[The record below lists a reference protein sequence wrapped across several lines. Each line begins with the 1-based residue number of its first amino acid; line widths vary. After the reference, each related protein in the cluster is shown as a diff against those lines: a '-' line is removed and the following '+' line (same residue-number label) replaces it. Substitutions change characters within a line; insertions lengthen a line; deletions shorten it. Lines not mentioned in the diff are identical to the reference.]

1 MKFGEY
7 LRQRRDTK
15 GWSQPA
21 AAEHIG
27 IEQSYLSKLE
37 TGKSYPSDVM
47 FNKLQSAYGFGTD
60 EIAHLMA
67 SDELQKLQEVKSV
80 RIAIL
85 SQSQN
90 SLFRLR
96 KWTFAGL
103 AGLMLG
109 GACLGAAVVPD
120 SAERQYQYRSQGTLK
135 QDEALTAYQSIR
147 SPDDVRYSEMLSRI
161 DQRDRTLDAYRG
173 ESFVENGQDGRR
185 YYELI
190 GEVEINSHASLRF
203 FIIPALMLLFGSLGC
218 FWIAFLGRSK
228 S

>member
-7 LRQRRDTK
+7 LRQRRDKK

-21 AAEHIG
+21 AAEQIG

-37 TGKSYPSDVM
+37 TGKSYPSDEM
-47 FNKLQSAYGFGTD
+47 FDKLQCAYGFGTD
-60 EIAHLMA
+60 EIAHLMT
-67 SDELQKLQEVKSV
+67 SDELQKLKDVKSV

-109 GACLGAAVVPD
+109 GACLGAAIVPD

-135 QDEALTAYQSIR
+135 PDEALTAYQSIR
-147 SPDDVRYSEMLSRI
+147 SPSDIRYSEMLSRL
-161 DQRDRTLDAYRG
+161 DQRDRTLDTYRG
-173 ESFVENGQDGRR
+173 ESFVENDQDGKR
-185 YYELI
+185 YYELLA
-190 GEVEINSHASLRF
+190 EVEANSHSPMRF

-218 FWIAFLGRSK
+218 FWIAFLGKSK